1 VTTPISPA
9 LGFGSPVDSSAIV
22 RIEGVLADLVQPADY
37 VRWEYLS
44 RQRLLANRIADFRV
58 HGPARVLD
66 IGCGNG
72 ALSLTLSEAAGFD
85 LIAMD
90 ILPLRTSAVQA
101 RKRSR
106 EPKAKLQ
113 VLLANAERGLPFRD
127 ETFDAVV
134 ATEVL
139 EHLDNPVRMLGEVH
153 RVLRPGGRFFMTTP
167 NAEALPYRLLRFLP
181 DSVVRNLAGPLTH
194 EALHPELL
202 HDPEHATTPSHPDEH
217 RREGFTLSELES
229 LGALTDLRVIRRFTY
244 RIPLPDRLMNAV
256 PRRFSRRL
264 ARFGTRPLPMGLQ
277 LYAEFERA

>member
-1 VTTPISPA
+1 VEP
-9 LGFGSPVDSSAIV
+9 SAVVV

-44 RQRLLANRIADFRV
+44 RQRLLATQIANFRDQT
-58 HGPARVLD
+58 PARVLD

-90 ILPLRTSAVQA
+90 VLPLRTSAVQS

-106 EPKAKLQ
+106 KTAATVQ
-113 VLLANAERGLPFRD
+113 VLLANAEKGLPFRD

-139 EHLDNPVRMLGEVH
+139 EHIDKPVRMLGEVN

-167 NAEALPYRLLRFLP
+167 NAAALPYRLLRFLP
-181 DSVVRNLAGPLTH
+181 ESVVRNLAGSLTH
-194 EALHPELL
+194 GALHPELL
-202 HDPEHATTPSHPDEH
+202 HDPAHATTPSHPDEH
-217 RREGFTLSELES
+217 RREGFTLAELES
-229 LGALTDLRVIRRFTY
+229 LGAMTGLRMIRRFTY
-244 RIPLPDRLMNAV
+244 RIPLPDRVMNAV

-264 ARFGTRPLPMGLQ
+264 ARLGTRPLPMGLQ

>member
-1 VTTPISPA
+1 VEP
-9 LGFGSPVDSSAIV
+9 SAVVV

-44 RQRLLANRIADFRV
+44 RQRLLATQIANFRDQT
-58 HGPARVLD
+58 PARVLD

-90 ILPLRTSAVQA
+90 VLPLRTSTVQS

-106 EPKAKLQ
+106 KTAATVQ
-113 VLLANAERGLPFRD
+113 VLMANAEKGLPFRD

-139 EHLDNPVRMLGEVH
+139 EHIDKPVRMLGEVN

-167 NAEALPYRLLRFLP
+167 NAAALPYRLLRFLP
-181 DSVVRNLAGPLTH
+181 ESVVRNLAGSLTH
-194 EALHPELL
+194 GALHPELL
-202 HDPEHATTPSHPDEH
+202 HDPAHATTPSHPDEH
-217 RREGFTLSELES
+217 RREGFTLAELES
-229 LGALTDLRVIRRFTY
+229 LGAMTGLRMIRRFTY
-244 RIPLPDRLMNAV
+244 RIPLPDRVMNAV

-264 ARFGTRPLPMGLQ
+264 ARLGTRPLPMGLQ